1 MLGFFNKKDSRI
13 EIKIRDN
20 HKAYYIL
27 QMELMSLETIKLVD
41 IIEGENRFRVYS
53 VDVKEEKKLK
63 EILDKFDNREL
74 GVLDNFEEK
83 KVKRATLLRDF
94 NLSLEGLN

>member
-1 MLGFFNKKDSRI
+1 MLGFFNKKDNRI

-53 VDVKEEKKLK
+53 VDVKEENKLK

-94 NLSLEGLN
+94 NLSVGRLN